1 MLQRTKFPTDLITL
15 LQQLGDGNVLF
26 PLEVLNSGRF
36 AELAP
41 FPESAFRNC
50 RMPAEA
56 YAGLLLYAGFGTQS
70 HSASQDLKSRE
81 GSYWHGIYHRME
93 PDDWNAKYWFRQVGP
108 HEIGPSLAAAA
119 RAAGWETGTNWDP
132 SGFVEFASEARAS
145 HDRAKIEIA
154 QAIQL
159 LEWQLL
165 FEFCAKEIS
174 E

>member
-1 MLQRTKFPTDLITL
+1 MLQRTKFPTDLIAL
-15 LQQLGDGNVLF
+15 LQQVGDGDVQF
-26 PLEVLNSGRF
+26 PLEALKDGRF
-36 AELAP
+36 ADLAP
-41 FPESAFRNC
+41 FSASAFRKC

-56 YAGLLLYAGFGTQS
+56 YAGFLLYAGFGTQS

-93 PDDWNAKYWFRQVGP
+93 SDDWNAKYWFRQVGP
-108 HEIGPSLAAAA
+108 HDIGPSVAAAA
-119 RAAGWETGTNWDP
+119 RTVGWETGSDWDH
-132 SGFVEFASEARAS
+132 SGFVEFASEARAGR
-145 HDRAKIEIA
+145 DKKKLEIA
-154 QAIQL
+154 HAIQL

>member
-1 MLQRTKFPTDLITL
+1 MLQRTKFPTDLIAL
-15 LQQLGDGNVLF
+15 LQQHGDGDVPF
-26 PLEVLNSGRF
+26 PLEALKEGRF
-36 AELAP
+36 PRLAP
-41 FPESAFRNC
+41 FSASAFRNC

-56 YAGLLLYAGFGTQS
+56 YAGFLLYAGFGTKS

-93 PDDWNAKYWFRQVGP
+93 PDDWNAKYWFRQVGA
-108 HEIGPSLAAAA
+108 HEVGPSLAEKA
-119 RAAGWETGTNWDP
+119 RTAGWETGSSWDH
-132 SGFVEFASEARAS
+132 SRFVEFASEARAS
-145 HDRAKIEIA
+145 RDIKKVEIA
-154 QAIQL
+154 QQIQL